1 MCDYLNTGFKGDN
14 VTALVDQ
21 ITNRIDTEVMGPKSM
36 VDSMLYIPRGQRV
49 RWIKDYATRDRS
61 F

>member
-21 ITNRIDTEVMGPKSM
+21 ITNRIDKEVLRDRNRWS
-36 VDSMLYIPRGQRV
+36 DSMLYIPRGQRV
-49 RWIKDYATRDRS
+49 R
-61 F
+61 